1 MIHERLKHSV
11 HIATIGH
18 SGKDEGRGERGSSAK
33 LGHVDLA
40 VQISGDTVRTATI
53 VKGNDQAEGVLTSFA
68 VEEITVGSD
77 EDGEPLVIGILSTDA
92 VSAVM
97 PKARRTSRQD
107 LALSALTGQFA
118 IAGRRHRR
126 KPLFLLG

>member
-1 MIHERLKHSV
+1 M
-11 HIATIGH
+11 
-18 SGKDEGRGERGSSAK
+18 
-33 LGHVDLA
+33 
-40 VQISGDTVRTATI
+40 
-53 VKGNDQAEGVLTSFA
+53 LTTFA

-107 LALSALTGQFA
+107 LALSALDRTIRDSGQEPP
-118 IAGRRHRR
+118 AGADIPPWLKVASVEQWRNE
-126 KPLFLLG
+126 LFRCGVLDRDAKNPRSAFKKLKTACCRARGYRAR